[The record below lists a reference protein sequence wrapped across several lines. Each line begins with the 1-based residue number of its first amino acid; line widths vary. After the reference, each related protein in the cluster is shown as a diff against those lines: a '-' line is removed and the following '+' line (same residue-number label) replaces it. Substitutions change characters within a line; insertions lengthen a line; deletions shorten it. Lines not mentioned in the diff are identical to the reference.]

1 MLPSRTLQPPDLVQA
16 PTFRKGDSVFVAKGP
31 NEGIVGTFL
40 NFKDDDPNWADIL
53 EQNSQVS
60 SHPVEWLQP
69 SRRDDAA

>member
-1 MLPSRTLQPPDLVQA
+1 MLPSHTVESPDLVQA

-40 NFKDDDPNWADIL
+40 NLNDDDPTWANIL

-60 SHPVEWLQP
+60 SHPVEWLQH
-69 SRRDDAA
+69 SARD